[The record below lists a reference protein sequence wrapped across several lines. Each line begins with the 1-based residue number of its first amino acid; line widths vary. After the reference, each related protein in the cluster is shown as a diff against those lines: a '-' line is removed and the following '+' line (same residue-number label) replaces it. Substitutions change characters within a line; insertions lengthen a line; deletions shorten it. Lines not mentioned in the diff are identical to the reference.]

1 MILKRL
7 ATLSLVTLLFAT
19 PTPILSL
26 AGAAEDEVANVN
38 GAPITSDEFQKRMQ
52 RLTSEGQ
59 GNFDSPE
66 GKEELLDI
74 LISREVL
81 SQEGKRLGIDK
92 KKDVKDRIDELTKEV
107 LISEVVNQLAT
118 EKLTDAEMKKYYNKN
133 KGEFKEIH
141 ASHIL
146 VKTEEEAKE
155 VKKKLDQGGDF
166 ADLAKEKSTDP
177 GSAPR
182 GGDLGFF
189 TKERMVKQFADAAFS
204 LKPNEISKPVQ
215 SPFGFH
221 IIKVTETREPK
232 NFEELTP
239 AQLQNLRGTMINHE
253 IDQLKEKAK
262 IKVNKDRLQKISVPA
277 EPATGGGPEG
287 HPEGHSMP
295 SAPPGPPT
303 SQK

>member
-1 MILKRL
+1 MSLKRTIAL
-7 ATLSLVTLLFAT
+7 VSFLTLSITAQGTLLST
-19 PTPILSL
+19 VH
-26 AGAAEDEVANVN
+26 AAEDEVANIN
-38 GAPITSDEFQKRMQ
+38 GSSISSDEFQKRME
-52 RLTSEGQ
+52 RLTREGQ

-81 SQEGKRLGIDK
+81 SQEGKRLGLDK
-92 KKDVKDRIDELTKEV
+92 KKEVKERIDELTKEV
-107 LISEVVNQLAT
+107 MISEVVNQIAT
-118 EKLTDAEMKKYYNKN
+118 EKLTDAEMKKFYNKN
-133 KGEFKEIH
+133 KADFKEVR

-155 VKKKLDQGGDF
+155 IKKKLDQGGDF
-166 ADLAKEKSTDP
+166 AALAKEKSTDP

-189 TKERMVKQFADAAFS
+189 TKDRMVKAFSDAAFS
-204 LKPNEISKPVQ
+204 LKVNEVSKPVQ

-221 IIKVTETREPK
+221 IIKVLEAKEAK
-232 NFEELTP
+232 NFEELSP
-239 AQLQNLRGTMINHE
+239 AQLQNIRGSMINNE

-262 IKVNKDRLQKISVPA
+262 IKVNKNRLMQISAAPA
-277 EPATGGGPEG
+277 PDQSMGGPG
-287 HPEGHSMP
+287 DHPM
-295 SAPPGPPT
+295 SAPP

>member
-1 MILKRL
+1 MSLKQMIALVSFL
-7 ATLSLVTLLFAT
+7 TLSIVAQGTLFS
-19 PTPILSL
+19 IVN
-26 AGAAEDEVANVN
+26 AAEDEVANIN
-38 GAPITSDEFQKRMQ
+38 GASISSDEFQKRME
-52 RLTSEGQ
+52 RLTREGQ
-59 GNFDSPE
+59 GNFDTPE

-81 SQEGKRLGIDK
+81 SQEGKRLGLDK
-92 KKDVKDRIDELTKEV
+92 KKEVKERIEELTKEV
-107 LISEVVNQLAT
+107 MISEVVNQIAA

-133 KGEFKEIH
+133 KAEFKEVR

-155 VKKKLDQGGDF
+155 IKKKLDQGGDF
-166 ADLAKEKSTDP
+166 AALAKEKSTDP

-189 TKERMVKQFADAAFS
+189 TKDRMVKAFSDAAFS
-204 LKPNEISKPVQ
+204 LKVNEISKPVQ

-221 IIKVTETREPK
+221 IIKVVETKDAK
-232 NFEELTP
+232 NFEELAP
-239 AQLQNLRGTMINHE
+239 AQLQNIRGTMINDE

-262 IKVNKDRLQKISVPA
+262 IKINKNRLMQISSVPA
-277 EPATGGGPEG
+277 PD
-287 HPEGHSMP
+287 HSMDGP
-295 SAPPGPPT
+295 GEHSMSAPP

>member
-1 MILKRL
+1 MSLKRVIAL
-7 ATLSLVTLLFAT
+7 VSIFSLSTVAQGTLFSTVH
-19 PTPILSL
+19 
-26 AGAAEDEVANVN
+26 AAEEEVANVN
-38 GAPITSDEFQKRMQ
+38 GTPISSDEFQKRME
-52 RLTSEGQ
+52 RLTREGQ
-59 GNFDSPE
+59 GNFDTPE

-81 SQEGKRLGIDK
+81 SQEGKRLGLDK
-92 KKDVKDRIDELTKEV
+92 KKEVKERIDELTKEV
-107 LISEVVNQLAT
+107 MISEVVNQIAN

-133 KGEFKEIH
+133 KAEFKEVR

-155 VKKKLDQGGDF
+155 IKKKLDQGGDF
-166 ADLAKEKSTDP
+166 AALAKEKSTDP

-189 TKERMVKQFADAAFS
+189 TKDRMVKAFSDAAFS
-204 LKPNEISKPVQ
+204 LKVNEVSNPVQ

-221 IIKVTETREPK
+221 IIKVVEAKEAK
-232 NFEELTP
+232 NFEELSP
-239 AQLQNLRGTMINHE
+239 AQLQNIRGSMINHE

-262 IKVNKDRLQKISVPA
+262 IKINKNRLMQISSVP
-277 EPATGGGPEG
+277 PD
-287 HPEGHSMP
+287 HSMGSP
-295 SAPPGPPT
+295 GEHSMSAPP